1 MAIEIRKFG
10 CLEDGRQAYL
20 YLLKKQNM
28 EVGLTD
34 YGARLVS
41 VKLPGA
47 DGVVRDIVLGYDNV
61 RGYEKDKYC
70 LGATIGRNA
79 NRIENA
85 QFVLNGIQYRL
96 SRNENNNNSHSG
108 PDGYQSRLWE
118 TTETG
123 PSSVTFR
130 LNSPHMDQG
139 FPGAFTVYTT
149 YTLTDDNGI
158 LIQYRGASTADTVV
172 NMTHHSYFNLSGHD
186 SGPILDQYLQI
197 NASEYSPIGDSQCI
211 PTGKHEKVEGTP
223 MDFRQLKRI
232 GRDISMDFR
241 QLLLAGDYNHS
252 FLLDKEKNRLGHMAE
267 AYSEESGIRLKAYTD
282 LPAMQLYTG
291 VYLDNVHGKEG
302 CIYGSRSGFCLE
314 AQYTPNAINEEK
326 EEKPVLMAEE
336 YYEKTILYRFYH

>member
-20 YLLKKQNM
+20 CLLKKQNM

-47 DGVVRDIVLGYDNV
+47 DGVVRDIVLGYGNV
-61 RGYEKDKYC
+61 RGYEKDIYC

-108 PDGYQSRLWE
+108 PD
-118 TTETG
+118 
-123 PSSVTFR
+123 
-130 LNSPHMDQG
+130 
-139 FPGAFTVYTT
+139 
-149 YTLTDDNGI
+149 DNGI

-186 SGPILDQYLQI
+186 SGPVLDQYLQI

-232 GRDISMDFR
+232 GRDISKDFR
-241 QLLLAGDYNHS
+241 QLKLAGDYNHS

-314 AQYTPNAINEEK
+314 AQYTPNAINEAK
-326 EEKPVLMAEE
+326 EEKPVLMADE